1 MSRANAAAPSPG
13 ADTRYRGPEQTSR
26 ALPPRR
32 ARRLGRPQTTTYVE
46 RALLLWP
53 RLDRSRLRKLGDDPS
68 RIAELVERRTS
79 QPFEV
84 ILAMLTRQ
92 TDVPLAAKDAADV
105 EAERSE
111 QPRVALRIVRDEETG
126 GGRLSKLLIG

>member
-1 MSRANAAAPSPG
+1 MSRAHAVAPSPG
-13 ADTRYRGPEQTSR
+13 AENRYRGPEQTSR
-26 ALPPRR
+26 ALPPRH
-32 ARRLGRPQTTTYVE
+32 ARRLARQQTTYVE

-53 RLDRSRLRKLGDDPS
+53 RLDRSRLRKAGDDPN

-92 TDVPLAAKDAADV
+92 TDVPLTPFEDSIGA
-105 EAERSE
+105 EPERSD
-111 QPRVALRIVRDEETG
+111 QARVTLRLVRDEGTG
-126 GGRLSKLLIG
+126 KVLRNLLVG